1 MKRSI
6 IAAILLVGM
15 VHSAAS
21 LLAQTSTTRSTA
33 KKKAKK
39 KSRIRPAPPVD
50 PTEGDNVD
58 GDDLEIRRAA
68 VAAIGT
74 MNGSVLVA
82 DPTSGR
88 ILAMVNQKLSLK
100 SGFIPCSTIKLVTA
114 LAALSEHVVTREEMV
129 PIARRVSYNLTTA
142 LAHSNNQYF
151 GVLGTRLGFSR
162 VEHYAQLLG
171 LGDKAG
177 LDIPGEQSGAIP
189 AEPPRGGGMGMMTAY
204 GEGFLV
210 TPLELAGLLSAIA
223 NGGTVYYLQYPRT
236 HEEIE
241 NFTPKVKRTLD
252 LSASDLEDVKTGMKG
267 AVDFGTARRANYD
280 PNEPI
285 LGKTGTCTD
294 FPTANHMGWFGSF
307 NEVARHQLVV
317 AVMLAGTK
325 TFNGPVAAGVAG
337 AVYRALSEERY
348 FTADATPKKDSD
360 LPEILTT
367 YSCCR

>member
-88 ILAMVNQKLSLK
+88 ILAMVNQKLALK

-114 LAALSEHVVTREEMV
+114 LAALSEHVVTRERWSPSPAACSYQPHHRAGALQQPV
-129 PIARRVSYNLTTA
+129 FRSAR
-142 LAHSNNQYF
+142 HPP
-151 GVLGTRLGFSR
+151 
-162 VEHYAQLLG
+162 G
-171 LGDKAG
+171 L
-177 LDIPGEQSGAIP
+177 Q
-189 AEPPRGGGMGMMTAY
+189 PRGALRAVARAGGK
-204 GEGFLV
+204 
-210 TPLELAGLLSAIA
+210 
-223 NGGTVYYLQYPRT
+223 GGPRY
-236 HEEIE
+236 
-241 NFTPKVKRTLD
+241 
-252 LSASDLEDVKTGMKG
+252 S
-267 AVDFGTARRANYD
+267 RRA
-280 PNEPI
+280 
-285 LGKTGTCTD
+285 GRRR
-294 FPTANHMGWFGSF
+294 FPRS
-307 NEVARHQLVV
+307 L
-317 AVMLAGTK
+317 
-325 TFNGPVAAGVAG
+325 PAAA
-337 AVYRALSEERY
+337 AWA
-348 FTADATPKKDSD
+348 
-360 LPEILTT
+360 
-367 YSCCR
+367 